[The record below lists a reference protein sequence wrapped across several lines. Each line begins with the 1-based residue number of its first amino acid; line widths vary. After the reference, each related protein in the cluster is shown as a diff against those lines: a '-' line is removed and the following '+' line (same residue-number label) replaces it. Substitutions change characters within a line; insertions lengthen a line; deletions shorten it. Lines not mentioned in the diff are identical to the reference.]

1 MSDRLQTGVG
11 PADVAADPLR
21 MCPMASVFGFA
32 DPQIYNDHDITPVTC
47 RVQAV
52 LKVPACVEVE
62 HIFWRKVLG

>member
-1 MSDRLQTGVG
+1 M
-11 PADVAADPLR
+11 AADALR
-21 MCPMASVFGFA
+21 MCPMAFGFGFA

-62 HIFWRKVLG
+62 RIFWGKVLG